1 MEFMLAIM
9 AALQERP
16 DAAMSDVVGEIYH
29 KTIHRWHG
37 FLTSSAFTVA
47 FAFVPS
53 REAFLNRLAG
63 GKYCGRTAA
72 DMAAYVDQFSAL
84 LAEVHKFLDKHG
96 LDDPRRV

>member
-37 FLTSSAFTVA
+37 FLTSSAFTVGT
-47 FAFVPS
+47 PQLS
-53 REAFLNRLAG
+53 
-63 GKYCGRTAA
+63 
-72 DMAAYVDQFSAL
+72 
-84 LAEVHKFLDKHG
+84 G
-96 LDDPRRV
+96 L